1 MTKNRLAV
9 LYSIVLVAIA
19 TVGTPHAHAQSDEA
33 LTALVQVLGQNDDV
47 QFQLDVLRGMTEGLK
62 GRRGL
67 KMPPGWDEV
76 ANKLSKSPNAEV
88 RELTQSLSLTFGSA
102 TAMAALR
109 KTLTD
114 SSADPAARRSA
125 LESLVQA
132 RDAALPPL
140 LQQLVSEPPVR
151 AAAIRGLAAY
161 DDPKSGDAI
170 LKAYPSLN
178 QTEKKDALNTLVS
191 RGSYAKSLLGA
202 VGNKTVPARDLSADI
217 VRQLRNF
224 KDPEI
229 NQQVEKLW
237 GVARETEADKLK
249 EIAKYKAM
257 IEAGPAGDPS
267 RGRAVF
273 ARTCLQCHTLFGEG
287 GKVGPD
293 ITGSNRGD
301 LDYILQNALDPNAV
315 IPNDYRTSNLE
326 TKEERFITGIVT
338 KQDENAITIVTANE
352 TVIVPRGDVKSL
364 QQGEI
369 SMMPEGLLQALADGE
384 VRDLVAYLKSPGQ
397 VPMAATADNVLT
409 FFNGKDLSGWEGNTN
424 LWTVQNGEIVGK
436 SNGLKNNEFLKN
448 SLLLGDFRLV
458 LKVKLTPNKE
468 NSGIQFRSEAE
479 PSGSVKGYQADVG
492 AGWWGKLYEEH
503 GRALLWDKSG
513 EAHVKTE
520 DWNTYEILA
529 VGSKIRTAINGKLC
543 VDLDDP
549 KGAKQGIIAF
559 QLHSGGPM
567 EVRYKDLQLELNPKV
582 ELSTVKK

>member
-1 MTKNRLAV
+1 MKRYLFSLARAV
-9 LYSIVLVAIA
+9 ILVVLVALA
-19 TVGTPHAHAQSDEA
+19 LPAHAQSDEA
-33 LTALVQVLGQNDDV
+33 LTALVQVLGQNDDE
-47 QFQLDVLRGMTEGLK
+47 QLQLDVLRGMTEGLK

-67 KMPPGWDEV
+67 KMPPGWEEV
-76 ANKLSKSPNAEV
+76 ATKLGRSPNSEV
-88 RELTQSLSLTFGSA
+88 RELVQSLSLTFGSP

-114 SSADPAARRSA
+114 ANADPAARRKA
-125 LESLVQA
+125 LEALVQA
-132 RDAALPPL
+132 RDSTLPGV
-140 LQQLVSEPPVR
+140 LQQLLSDPAVR
-151 AAAIRGLAAY
+151 SAAMRGLAVY
-161 DDPKSGDAI
+161 DDAKTADAI
-170 LKAYPSLN
+170 LKVYPSLN

-191 RGSYAKSLLGA
+191 RTAYARALLAA
-202 VGNKTVPARDLSADI
+202 VDKKTVPARDLSADI

-229 NQQVEKLW
+229 NQQVEKSW
-237 GVARETEADKLK
+237 GVARDTEADKLK
-249 EIAKYKAM
+249 EIARYKSM
-257 IEAGPAGDPS
+257 IQIEPAGDPF

-273 ARTCLQCHTLFGEG
+273 ARTCQQCHTLFGEG

-301 LDYILQNALDPNAV
+301 LDYILQNAIDPNAV

-326 TKEERFITGIVT
+326 TKDDRVITGIVT

-352 TVIVPRGDVKSL
+352 TVLVPRGDVKSL

-369 SMMPEGLLQALADGE
+369 SMMPEGLLQALNSGE

-409 FFNGKDLSGWEGNTN
+409 FFNGKDLTGWDGNTN
-424 LWTVQNGEIVGK
+424 LWSVQNGEIVGK
-436 SNGLKNNEFLKN
+436 SAGLKNNEFLKN
-448 SLLLGDFRLV
+448 SLLLADFRLV
-458 LKVKLTPNKE
+458 LKVKLTPNLE
-468 NSGIQFRSEAE
+468 NSGIQFRSEVE

-513 EAHVKTE
+513 EAHVKPE
-520 DWNTYEILA
+520 DWNTYEIVA
-529 VGSKIRTAINGKLC
+529 VGTKIRTAINGKLC

-549 KGAKQGIIAF
+549 KGMKQGITAF
-559 QLHSGGPM
+559 QLHAGGPT
-567 EVRYKDLQLELNPKV
+567 EVRFKDLQLELNPKF
-582 ELSTVKK
+582 ELSTAR

>member
-1 MTKNRLAV
+1 MILRLFV
-9 LYSIVLVAIA
+9 LIAALAIGL
-19 TVGTPHAHAQSDEA
+19 TTHAQNDEA
-33 LTALVQVLGQNDDV
+33 LTALVQVLGENDDV
-47 QFQLDVLRGMTEGLK
+47 QFQLDVLRGMSEGLK
-62 GRRGL
+62 GRRGV
-67 KMPPGWDEV
+67 KMPQGWDDV
-76 ANKLSKSPNAEV
+76 ATKLGKSSNREV
-88 RELTQSLSLTFGSA
+88 RELAQSLSLTFGSA
-102 TAMAALR
+102 AAMNSLR
-109 KTLTD
+109 NTLAD
-114 SSADPAARRSA
+114 ANADPAARRNA

-132 RDAALPPL
+132 RDPNLPPVLQKL
-140 LQQLVSEPPVR
+140 LSDPAVR
-151 AAAIRGLAAY
+151 AAAVRGLAAY
-161 DDPKSGDAI
+161 DDPKSAEV
-170 LKAYPSLN
+170 LLNLYNSLN
-178 QTEKKDALNTLVS
+178 QAEKKDALNTLVS
-191 RGSYAKSLLGA
+191 RAGYAKALLSA
-202 VGNKTVPARDLSADI
+202 VGNKSVPARDLSADI

-224 KDPEI
+224 KDTEI

-249 EIAKYKAM
+249 EIARYKSM
-257 IEAGPAGDPS
+257 ITIEPAGDAT

-273 ARTCLQCHTLFGEG
+273 ARTCFQCHTLFGEG

-301 LDYILQNALDPNAV
+301 IDYILQNIVDPNAV

-326 TKEERFITGIVT
+326 TKDERVITGIVT
-338 KQDENAITIVTANE
+338 KQDENAVTIVTANE

-369 SMMPEGLLQALADGE
+369 SMMPEGLLQALNSGE

-424 LWTVQNGEIVGK
+424 LWTVQDGEIVGK
-436 SNGLKNNEFLKN
+436 SAGLKNNEFLKS

-458 LKVKLTPNKE
+458 LNVKLTPNKE
-468 NSGIQFRSEAE
+468 NSGIQFRSEVD
-479 PSGSVKGYQADVG
+479 PSGGVKGYQADAG

-520 DWNTYEILA
+520 DWNTYEIVA
-529 VGSKIRTAINGKLC
+529 VGSRIRTAINGKLC

-549 KGAKQGIIAF
+549 KGARRGIIAF
-559 QLHSGGPM
+559 QLHSGGAL
-567 EVRYKDLQLELNPKV
+567 EVRFKDLKLELDPKF
-582 ELSTVKK
+582 ELSTAK

>member
-1 MTKNRLAV
+1 MKRLLWLLCA
-9 LYSIVLVAIA
+9 LLALA
-19 TVGTPHAHAQSDEA
+19 PRANAQNEEA
-33 LTALVQVLGQNDDV
+33 LTALVQVLGENEDP
-47 QFQLDVLRGMTEGLK
+47 QFQLDVLKGLSDGLK

-67 KMPPGWDEV
+67 KMPQGWEQV
-76 ANKLSKSPNAEV
+76 AAKLSKSPNTQI
-88 RELTQSLSLTFGSA
+88 RELAQSLSLTFGSA

-109 KTLTD
+109 RTLTD
-114 SSADPAARRSA
+114 ANAEPATRRSA

-132 RDAALPPL
+132 RDATLPGV
-140 LQQLVSEPPVR
+140 LQQLLSDAAVR
-151 AAAIRGLAAY
+151 AAAMRGLAVY
-161 DDPKSGDAI
+161 DDPKTADSI
-170 LKAYPSLN
+170 LTVYPSLN

-191 RGSYAKSLLGA
+191 RTSYAKALLGA
-202 VGNKTVPARDLSADI
+202 VDKRTVPARDLSADI

-224 KDPEI
+224 KDTEI
-229 NQQVEKLW
+229 NEQVEKLW

-249 EIAKYKAM
+249 EIAKYKSM
-257 IEAGPAGDPS
+257 IQIEPVGDPF

-273 ARTCLQCHTLFGEG
+273 ARTCQQCHTLFGEG

-301 LDYILQNALDPNAV
+301 LDYILQNVIDPNAV

-326 TKEERFITGIVT
+326 TKDERAITGIVT

-352 TVIVPRGDVKSL
+352 TILVPRSDVKSL

-369 SMMPEGLLQALADGE
+369 SMMPEGLIQALSSGE

-397 VPMAATADNVLT
+397 VPMAATPDNVLA
-409 FFNGKDLSGWEGNTN
+409 FFNGKDLTGWEGNTN
-424 LWTVQNGEIVGK
+424 LWSVQGGEIVGK
-436 SNGLKNNEFLKN
+436 SAGIKNNEFLKS
-448 SLLLGDFRLV
+448 SLLLGDFRLE

-468 NSGIQFRSEAE
+468 NSGVQFRSEVE

-520 DWNTYEILA
+520 DWNTYEIVA
-529 VGSKIRTAINGKLC
+529 VGSKIHTAINGKPC

-549 KGAKQGIIAF
+549 KGAKQGIVAF
-559 QLHSGGPM
+559 QLHAGGPM
-567 EVRYKDLQLELNPKV
+567 EVRFKDLHLELNPK
-582 ELSTVKK
+582 

>member
-1 MTKNRLAV
+1 MNKYFLTFVR
-9 LYSIVLVAIA
+9 VATLIA
-19 TVGTPHAHAQSDEA
+19 LFAFAPEAPSQNEEA
-33 LTALVQVLGQNDDV
+33 LTALVAVLGENDDP
-47 QFQLDVLRGMTEGLK
+47 QFQLDVLKGLSDGLK

-67 KMPPGWDEV
+67 KMPQGWEELAV
-76 ANKLSKSPNAEV
+76 KLSKSPNAEV
-88 RELTQSLSLTFGSA
+88 RELVQSLSLTFGSA

-114 SSADPAARRSA
+114 AQAEPAARRSA
-125 LESLVQA
+125 LEALVQA
-132 RDAALPPL
+132 RDATLPPV
-140 LQQLVSEPPVR
+140 LQQLLSDAAVR
-151 AAAIRGLAAY
+151 AAAMRGLAVY
-161 DDPKSGDAI
+161 DDPKTADAI
-170 LKAYPSLN
+170 LSVYPGLN

-191 RGSYAKSLLGA
+191 RASYAKALLGA
-202 VGNKTVPARDLSADI
+202 VDKRTVPARDLSADI

-224 KDPEI
+224 KDTEI
-229 NQQVEKLW
+229 NRQVEKLW
-237 GVARETEADKLK
+237 GVARDTEADKLK
-249 EIAKYKAM
+249 EIAKYKSM
-257 IEAGPAGDPS
+257 IQIEPAGDPF

-273 ARTCLQCHTLFGEG
+273 ARTCQQCHTLFGEG

-301 LDYILQNALDPNAV
+301 IDYILQNVIDPNAV

-326 TKEERFITGIVT
+326 TKDDRAITGIVT

-352 TVIVPRGDVKSL
+352 TILVPRSDVKSL

-369 SMMPEGLLQALADGE
+369 SMMPEGLIQALSSGE

-397 VPMAATADNVLT
+397 VPMAATPDNVLA
-409 FFNGKDLSGWEGNTN
+409 FFNGKDLTGWEGDTN
-424 LWTVQNGEIVGK
+424 LWSVQGGEIVGK
-436 SNGLKNNEFLKN
+436 SAGMKKNEFLKS
-448 SLLLGDFRLV
+448 SLLLGDFRLE

-468 NSGIQFRSEAE
+468 NSGIQFRSEVE

-520 DWNTYEILA
+520 DWNTYEIVA
-529 VGSKIRTAINGKLC
+529 VGSKIRTAINGKPC

-559 QLHSGGPM
+559 QLHAGGRM
-567 EVRYKDLQLELNPKV
+567 EVRFKDLQLELK
-582 ELSTVKK
+582 

>member
-1 MTKNRLAV
+1 MIFRLFV
-9 LYSIVLVAIA
+9 LLAALAIGF
-19 TVGTPHAHAQSDEA
+19 TTHAQSDEA
-33 LTALVQVLGQNDDV
+33 LTALVQVLGENDDV
-47 QFQLDVLRGMTEGLK
+47 QFQLDVLRGMSEGLK
-62 GRRGL
+62 GRRGV
-67 KMPPGWDEV
+67 KMPQGWDDV
-76 ANKLSKSPNAEV
+76 AAKLGRSPNREV

-102 TAMAALR
+102 TAMNALR
-109 KTLTD
+109 NTLAD
-114 SSADPAARRSA
+114 ANADPAARRNA

-132 RDAALPPL
+132 RDPNLPPILQKL
-140 LQQLVSEPPVR
+140 LSDPAVR
-151 AAAIRGLAAY
+151 AAAVRGLAAY
-161 DDPKSGDAI
+161 DDPKSAEA
-170 LKAYPSLN
+170 LLNLYNSLN
-178 QTEKKDALNTLVS
+178 QAEKKDALNTLVS
-191 RGSYAKSLLGA
+191 RAGYAKALLSA
-202 VGNKTVPARDLSADI
+202 VGNKSIPARDLSADI

-224 KDPEI
+224 KDAEI

-249 EIAKYKAM
+249 EIARYKSM
-257 IEAGPAGDPS
+257 ITIEPAGEAS

-273 ARTCLQCHTLFGEG
+273 GRTCLQCHTLFGEG

-301 LDYILQNALDPNAV
+301 LDYILQNIVDPNAV

-326 TKEERFITGIVT
+326 TKDERVITGIVT
-338 KQDENAITIVTANE
+338 KQDENAVTIVTANE

-369 SMMPEGLLQALADGE
+369 SMMPEGLLQALNSGE

-397 VPMAATADNVLT
+397 VPMAATVDNILT

-424 LWTVQNGEIVGK
+424 LWTVQDGEIVGK
-436 SNGLKNNEFLKN
+436 TSGLKNNEFLK
-448 SLLLGDFRLV
+448 SALLLGDFRLV
-458 LKVKLTPNKE
+458 LSVKLTPNKE
-468 NSGIQFRSEAE
+468 NSGIQFRSEVE

-520 DWNTYEILA
+520 DWNTYEIVA
-529 VGSKIRTAINGKLC
+529 VGTKIRTAINGKLC

-549 KGAKQGIIAF
+549 RGARRGITAF
-559 QLHSGGPM
+559 QLHSGGAM
-567 EVRYKDLQLELNPKV
+567 EVRFKDLKLELDPKF
-582 ELSTVKK
+582 ELSTAK

>member
-1 MTKNRLAV
+1 MILRLFVVFAA
-9 LYSIVLVAIA
+9 LAIGF
-19 TVGTPHAHAQSDEA
+19 TTHAQNDEA
-33 LTALVQVLGQNDDV
+33 LTALVQVLGENDDV
-47 QFQLDVLRGMTEGLK
+47 QFQLDVLRGMSEGLK
-62 GRRGL
+62 GRRGV
-67 KMPPGWDEV
+67 KMPQGWDDV
-76 ANKLSKSPNAEV
+76 ATKLGKSSNREV
-88 RELTQSLSLTFGSA
+88 RELAQALSLTFGSA
-102 TAMAALR
+102 TAMNSLR
-109 KTLTD
+109 NTLAD
-114 SSADPAARRSA
+114 ANADPTARRNA
-125 LESLVQA
+125 MESLVQA
-132 RDAALPPL
+132 RDPNLPPILQKL
-140 LQQLVSEPPVR
+140 LSDPAVR
-151 AAAIRGLAAY
+151 AAAVRGLAAY
-161 DDPKSGDAI
+161 DDPKSAEV
-170 LKAYPSLN
+170 LLNLYNSLN
-178 QTEKKDALNTLVS
+178 QAEKKDALNTLVS
-191 RGSYAKSLLGA
+191 RATYAKALLSA
-202 VGNKTVPARDLSADI
+202 VGNKSVPARDLSADI

-224 KDPEI
+224 KDAEI

-237 GVARETEADKLK
+237 GVARDTEADKLK
-249 EIAKYKAM
+249 EIAKYKSM
-257 IEAGPAGDPS
+257 ITIEPAGESS

-301 LDYILQNALDPNAV
+301 LDYILQNIVDPNAV

-326 TKEERFITGIVT
+326 TKDERVITGIVT
-338 KQDENAITIVTANE
+338 KQDENAVTIVTANE

-369 SMMPEGLLQALADGE
+369 SMMPEGLLQALSNSE

-424 LWTVQNGEIVGK
+424 LWTVQDGEIIGK
-436 SNGLKNNEFLKN
+436 SSGLRNNEFLKS

-458 LKVKLTPNKE
+458 LSVKLTPNKE
-468 NSGIQFRSEAE
+468 NSGIQFRSEVE

-520 DWNTYEILA
+520 DWNTYEVVA
-529 VGSKIRTAINGKLC
+529 VGSRIRTAINGRLC

-549 KGAKQGIIAF
+549 MGAKRGIIAF
-559 QLHSGGPM
+559 QLHAGGAM
-567 EVRYKDLQLELNPKV
+567 EVRFKDLKLELDPKF
-582 ELSTVKK
+582 ELSTAK

>member
-1 MTKNRLAV
+1 MTFLRYLLLGA
-9 LYSIVLVAIA
+9 LLV
-19 TVGTPHAHAQSDEA
+19 VPPAHAQSDEA

-47 QFQLDVLRGMTEGLK
+47 QFQLDVLRGMSEGLK

-67 KMPPGWDEV
+67 KMPQGWEEV
-76 ANKLSKSPNAEV
+76 AAKLGQSSNPEV

-114 SSADPAARRSA
+114 PNAEPAARRSA

-132 RDAALPPL
+132 RDASLPPI
-140 LQQLVSEPPVR
+140 LQQLLSQETVR

-161 DDPKSGDAI
+161 DDPKSADAI
-170 LKAYPSLN
+170 LKAYHSLN

-191 RGSYAKSLLGA
+191 RGNYARGLLTA
-202 VGNKTVPARDLSADI
+202 VANKAIPARDLSADI

-224 KDPEI
+224 KDTEI

-237 GVARETEADKLK
+237 GVARDTEADKLK
-249 EIAKYKAM
+249 EIAKYKSM
-257 IEAGPAGDPS
+257 IQIEPAGDAS

-273 ARTCLQCHTLFGEG
+273 ARTCLQCHMLFGEG
-287 GKVGPD
+287 GNVGPD

-301 LDYILQNALDPNAV
+301 LDYILQNAIDPNAV

-326 TKEERFITGIVT
+326 TKDERVITGIVT
-338 KQDENAITIVTANE
+338 KQDENAVTIVTANE
-352 TVIVPRGDVKSL
+352 TVIVPRSDVKSL

-369 SMMPEGLLQALADGE
+369 SMMPEGLLQALTSGE
-384 VRDLVAYLKSPGQ
+384 VRDLVAYLKTPGQ
-397 VPMAATADNVLT
+397 VPMAATPDNVLT
-409 FFNGKDLSGWEGNTN
+409 FFNGKDLTGWDGHTN
-424 LWTVQNGEIVGK
+424 LWSVQNGEIVGK
-436 SNGLKNNEFLKN
+436 SAGLKNNEFLKN
-448 SLLLGDFRLV
+448 ALLLADFRLV

-468 NSGIQFRSEAE
+468 NSGIQFRSEVE

-503 GRALLWDKSG
+503 GRGLLWDKSG
-513 EAHVKTE
+513 EAHVKVG
-520 DWNTYEILA
+520 DWNTYEIVA

-549 KGAKQGIIAF
+549 KGAKQGIVAF

-567 EVRYKDLQLELNPKV
+567 EIRFKDLQLELNPKF
-582 ELSTVKK
+582 ELSTAR